1 MDIGAGT
8 GELGRFVGNG
18 IPDGIRYVGFDVSR
32 PMLEV
37 FADKL
42 NAAQPPASPS
52 SSSSLLTVADANA
65 HWPVVSGSTAVIF
78 FSRAIHLLSQEHVV
92 RESLRIA
99 HPKKASLTIG
109 RVRRSQD
116 SVRSMMRSEMPRI
129 LSEQGITGKGGE
141 KAHRELVSR
150 LDSPLCRFRA
160 AGQKTLARW
169 QVKAIP
175 AASLTSWRGKDG
187 LAGVAVSASVKQ
199 TVLDQLERWAVEH
212 FGDLQTPQTSQE
224 GYDLTVF
231 ETHD

>member
-1 MDIGAGT
+1 M
-8 GELGRFVGNG
+8 GNG